1 MKKKISVVLV
11 ALCAFFLMGLSAF
24 AATPAYD
31 SSVTGSKAL
40 TADECI
46 SWLISQDSEGT
57 LTEESLNAGYTWAV
71 FEGKNY
77 VTATLN
83 SSDSGFGYQFFYDD
97 SGSFTV
103 DMYSGSSVT
112 RIAGNP
118 ASSGGFESSGS
129 GSTSGK
135 DMSGIISDV
144 GTGVKGVFDMSQA
157 GFNFITGNLI
167 CMLMV
172 SVTLAGV
179 GIGLIAR
186 AFKTARK

>member
-24 AATPAYD
+24 AVTPAYD

-46 SWLISQDSEGT
+46 AWLIAQDSDGS
-57 LTEESLNAGYTWAV
+57 LTEEALNSGYTWAV

-83 SSDSGFGYQFFYDD
+83 SSESGFGYQFFYDE
-97 SGSFTV
+97 SGTFTV
-103 DMYSGSSVT
+103 DMYSGSSVS
-112 RIAGNP
+112 RIAGNS
-118 ASSGGFESSGS
+118 SSGGSTGGSDSGS
-129 GSTSGK
+129 GK
-135 DMSGIISDV
+135 DISGIISDV
-144 GTGVKGVFDMSQA
+144 GTGVKGVFDMSQS

>member
-24 AATPAYD
+24 AVTPAYD

-46 SWLISQDSEGT
+46 EWL
-57 LTEESLNAGYTWAV
+57 LTHDENDILAYEDLENGYTWAV
-71 FEGKNY
+71 FENKNY

-83 SSDSGFGYQFFYDD
+83 SSDSGFGYQFFYDE
-97 SGSFTV
+97 SGTFTV
-103 DMYSGSSVT
+103 DLYSGSSVT
-112 RIAGNP
+112 RIAGDIVPSTDESNP
-118 ASSGGFESSGS
+118 FGTDIS
-129 GSTSGK
+129 
-135 DMSGIISDV
+135 DIVSDV

>member
-24 AATPAYD
+24 AVTPAYD

-46 SWLISQDSEGT
+46 AWLISQDSEGT
-57 LTEESLNAGYTWAV
+57 LTEEALNAGYTWAV

-97 SGSFTV
+97 SGTFTV
-103 DMYSGSSVT
+103 DMYSGSSVS

-118 ASSGGFESSGS
+118 SSSGGSTGGSDSGS
-129 GSTSGK
+129 GK
-135 DMSGIISDV
+135 DISGIISDV
-144 GTGVKGVFDMSQA
+144 GTGVKGVFDMSQS